1 MYTAIIGKKLV
12 TLTNSNAKK
21 KRSMKD
27 FWKDVFIPLFF
38 DEQKYLLSGGNTPLE
53 NPKISWEKKK
63 YPTSEERTKRIE
75 AIIKNIESG
84 VPDTSNSLVAGSSD
98 LESTTS
104 GQITSFNLP
113 LSQEEIYASWI
124 GVGLGVR
131 VEGGFV
137 ILFEKEEIIKL
148 LFEGWQKYRNLVNE
162 TPNLKGNQI
171 ETWNGHWLTFAL
183 GNTKYQKSLCV
194 PPFKLE
200 KNFSKIDTLSWVKV
214 LFALARQFPNE
225 KLNAYIYS
233 LGQTNTT
240 IGFIQINLPEI
251 KREIEMYDYLFGE
264 LRDVGKRA
272 IDEVYNTQFAFRT
285 ACQNGIIGLQEIQPR
300 DLREY
305 FPQKNKEAAY
315 PKIKNDEKSIIN
327 YNIYLS
333 WVLAMLNN
341 KTTIQAAEETAKF
354 LQAYVAQSDR
364 AKKTQTN
371 NVNTLLESST
381 RKSFIENITEFLK
394 DNSSYSEFFNS
405 LVEEIDKMQA
415 DKYPYFLTLIKFKYA
430 YLNNKKS

>member
-1 MYTAIIGKKLV
+1 MYAAIIGKKLV
-12 TLTNSNAKK
+12 ALTNRNAKK
-21 KRSMKD
+21 KQSIKE

-63 YPTSEERTKRIE
+63 YPTAEERTKRIE

-84 VPDTSNSLVAGSSD
+84 IPDTSNSLVAGSSD
-98 LESTTS
+98 LEATTS
-104 GQITSFNLP
+104 GQITSLNLP

-148 LFEGWQKYRNLVNE
+148 LFDGWQKYRNLVNE

-225 KLNAYIYS
+225 KLNVYIYS

-240 IGFIQINLPEI
+240 VGFIQINLPEI

-264 LRDVGKRA
+264 LKNVGKKA

-285 ACQNGIIGLQEIQPR
+285 ACQNGIIGLQEIQPK

-371 NVNTLLESST
+371 KVNTLLESST
-381 RKSFIENITEFLK
+381 RKSFIENITEILK
-394 DNSSYSEFFNS
+394 DDSSYSEFFNS

>member
-1 MYTAIIGKKLV
+1 MYASIIGKKLIEIYNDEKEKKV
-12 TLTNSNAKK
+12 TPKEFLDEIYFPLFYDHEKYFHWTINSPFVQGYKSANPPSKKLRAKK
-21 KRSMKD
+21 
-27 FWKDVFIPLFF
+27 L
-38 DEQKYLLSGGNTPLE
+38 
-53 NPKISWEKKK
+53 
-63 YPTSEERTKRIE
+63 
-75 AIIKNIESG
+75 
-84 VPDTSNSLVAGSSD
+84 SD
-98 LESTTS
+98 LHEKIATNMPDASFAIGFGAADDTATTS
-104 GQITSFNLP
+104 GQITSLKLP
-113 LSQEEIYASWI
+113 ISHEDIYSSWI
-124 GVGLGVR
+124 GTGVGIGVS
-131 VEGGFV
+131 GGLV
-137 ILFEKEEIIKL
+137 MLIENEEILEII
-148 LFEGWQKYRNLVNE
+148 FEGWAKYRELLNE
-162 TPNLKGNQI
+162 TSALKGNQI
-171 ETWNGHWLTFAL
+171 ETWNGQWLTFAL
-183 GNTKYQKSLCV
+183 NNNDYKRQKFAPIEV
-194 PPFKLE
+194 KKEGAIIP
-200 KNFSKIDTLSWVKV
+200 TQSWIKV
-214 LFALARQFPNE
+214 IFALARKFPNE

>member
-1 MYTAIIGKKLV
+1 MYAAIIGKKLV
-12 TLTNSNAKK
+12 ALTNRNAKK
-21 KRSMKD
+21 KQSIKE

-63 YPTSEERTKRIE
+63 YPTAEERTKRIE

-84 VPDTSNSLVAGSSD
+84 IPDTSNSLVAGSSD
-98 LESTTS
+98 LEATTS
-104 GQITSFNLP
+104 GQITSLNLP

-225 KLNAYIYS
+225 KLNVYIYS

-240 IGFIQINLPEI
+240 VGFIQINLPEI

-264 LRDVGKRA
+264 LKNVGKKA

-285 ACQNGIIGLQEIQPR
+285 ACQNGIIGLQEIQPK

-371 NVNTLLESST
+371 KVNTLLESST
-381 RKSFIENITEFLK
+381 RKSFIENITEILK
-394 DNSSYSEFFNS
+394 DDSSYSEFFNS

>member
-1 MYTAIIGKKLV
+1 MYAAIIGKKLV
-12 TLTNSNAKK
+12 ALTNQNAKK
-21 KRSMKD
+21 KRSAKE
-27 FWKDVFIPLFF
+27 FWKEVFIPLFF

-63 YPTSEERTKRIE
+63 YPTREERTNRIE

-84 VPDTSNSLVAGSSD
+84 VPDTSNCLVAGSSD
-98 LESTTS
+98 LEATTS
-104 GQITSFNLP
+104 GQMTSFSLP

-137 ILFEKEEIIKL
+137 IIFEKEEIIKL
-148 LFEGWQKYRNLVNE
+148 LYEGWQKYRALVNE

-183 GNTKYQKSLCV
+183 GNANYQKALFV
-194 PPFKLE
+194 PPFKLD
-200 KNFSKIDTLSWVKV
+200 KSVSKIETQGWIKV
-214 LFALARQFPNE
+214 LFALARKFPKE
-225 KLNAYIYS
+225 KLNVYIYS

-240 IGFIQINLPEI
+240 VGFLKINLPEI

-264 LRDVGKRA
+264 LKDVGKKA

-285 ACQNGIIGLQEIQPR
+285 ACQSGIIGLREIQPKA
-300 DLREY
+300 LREY
-305 FPQKNKEAAY
+305 FPYRNKEASF
-315 PKIKNDEKSIIN
+315 PKIKNEEKSIIN

-333 WVLAMLNN
+333 WILAMLND
-341 KTTIQAAEETAKF
+341 KTTIQTAEETAKF
-354 LQAYVAQSDR
+354 LQEYVANSAR
-364 AKKTQTN
+364 GKKTPFN
-371 NVNTLLESST
+371 NVKKLLESSS
-381 RKSFIENITEFLK
+381 RKAFIESTTDILT
-394 DNSSYSEFFNS
+394 DSSSDSEYFNA
-405 LVEEIDKMQA
+405 LVDEIDKMQA
-415 DKYPYFLTLIKFKYA
+415 DKFPYFLTLIKFKYA